1 MGFTGFLA
9 LCGRSSPGTF
19 IRTVAIFSVA
29 DLSVTA
35 AGLYSRRELNRGVFK
50 MENIKPKPGKLWERT
65 NYTSP
70 EDRTMIGGAIGML
83 MALNPR
89 ALPGAYGVSRFIGA
103 ATLGC
108 AFGSK
113 IGQLVFVRVSEPLL
127 TLLHANDSVLRMQ
140 AYEKLQHDS
149 EARDSLSM
157 AGKLALKYYTSPS
170 LGFLRYQLALIRGT
184 GDIFDEPQQ
193 TKSSTQSPHGH
204 ESRSSLQAEAN
215 KYTVVQV
222 EFKQSELAGPD
233 IEAGY
238 RAYKDSLDSRDE
250 GSIRD
255 WLERLQD
262 LKKRV
267 GIEIQ
272 FVWKHLAQREHEFYL
287 HVKEDWVKDA
297 TRRELQLLNNMAA
310 DLVTRYAILEYHE
323 KDAQKRLEQ
332 MKQTDPLS
340 PAPITA
346 YETPQH
352 PTVVA
357 QDDYKGLQIVT
368 EQVRTNFSRQKE
380 LLAHLQQ
387 NNYYFMASHPDEGTP
402 RSEHSK
408 QLQRNSSDMYKNVV
422 ATGRLLEWLEE
433 QEREADEQVKR

>member
-1 MGFTGFLA
+1 MVRLLVPEGEGQLALTRKRPWSLPAQADLVASPFRSSLAAVGFTGFLA

-70 EDRTMIGGAIGML
+70 EDRTMIGGAI
-83 MALNPR
+83 
-89 ALPGAYGVSRFIGA
+89 
-103 ATLGC
+103 
-108 AFGSK
+108 
-113 IGQLVFVRVSEPLL
+113 
-127 TLLHANDSVLRMQ
+127 
-140 AYEKLQHDS
+140 
-149 EARDSLSM
+149 
-157 AGKLALKYYTSPS
+157 
-170 LGFLRYQLALIRGT
+170 